1 MSKQL
6 MLICKAFPRK
16 LSTMKPALLIACFTL
31 LMLFQGC
38 GKSVLNQT
46 TEVLNRSLPD
56 EISNNVSIYAY
67 KDQKVDYLLT
77 AAQMERFYDTRQL
90 HAWKVHL
97 VTYDKTGKVKSTI
110 TADTTF
116 VDESRNLIQA
126 RGNVV
131 YTTSNGIIKSDVINW
146 DRNIDEI
153 YSPTRVTLIRENN
166 VLTGSQ
172 LRTNS
177 TLSYAE
183 MDSIS
188 AEGIVKPNEI
198 NW

>member
-1 MSKQL
+1 
-6 MLICKAFPRK
+6 
-16 LSTMKPALLIACFTL
+16 MKPALLIACFTL

-90 HAWKVHL
+90 HAWKVRL

-153 YSPTRVTLIRENN
+153 YSPTRVTLLRENN